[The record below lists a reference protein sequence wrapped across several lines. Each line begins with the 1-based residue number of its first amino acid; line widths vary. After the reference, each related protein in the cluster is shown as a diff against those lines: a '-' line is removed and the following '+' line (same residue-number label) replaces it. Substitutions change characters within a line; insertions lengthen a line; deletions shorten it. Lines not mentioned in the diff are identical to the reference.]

1 MKKISPAIFKDRNA
15 LAVMH
20 ALLLEFLVF
29 GYLGF
34 LGLFT
39 LETLLPTFVTVR
51 FSLAGLLLFLL
62 ILTFL
67 AAILAEKLEK
77 SYVPLQKPWHRL
89 LFVPALLWILG
100 ILALS
105 LYKFPLWAIIVLVL
119 ASLALLF
126 LFWQLFF
133 ARD

>member
-51 FSLAGLLLFLL
+51 FSLAGLLL
-62 ILTFL
+62 LTFL